1 MLELGVGADIVRGI
15 GWIFIALF
23 SAALWF
29 AYKRPKTRKV
39 KVICV
44 LGVLTLFFGPMVP
57 GAIKQYERDQERA
70 KAKAVFDEVCKDSGQ
85 KIYKTVDDV
94 EGIQLLKMPQVSLG
108 DAQVATNAFYEST
121 GDDYVRSFLLYEYPV
136 EKNRFRTLSSE
147 RGRPAK
153 AKSGYRYVTLHDPVD
168 NKFYRYS
175 LMEDSLNLLRQEAS
189 VPLPRYAVTVD
200 NPIIPE
206 ERAYWIARSLLKVID
221 TQTSEV
227 IAEDKRYVIAYS
239 QGRSNGDASP
249 WLSASMCSNSR
260 LSHRSEIRRFFVDQ
274 VLKPIQE
281 K

>member
-29 AYKRPKTRKV
+29 AYKRPKARKM

-44 LGVLTLFFGPMVP
+44 LGVLTLFFGTMVP

-85 KIYKTVDDV
+85 KIFRTVNDV
-94 EGIQLLKMPQVSLG
+94 EGIQLLKIPESFSGEDRMTENATLDSSG
-108 DAQVATNAFYEST
+108 DEYIRE
-121 GDDYVRSFLLYEYPV
+121 FLLYEYPI
-136 EKNRFRTLSSE
+136 EKNRFRTLSLE
-147 RGRPAK
+147 RGRPEK
-153 AKSGYRYVTLHDPVD
+153 AKSGYSFVTRQDATD
-168 NKFYRYS
+168 NKFYRYR
-175 LMEDSLNLLRQEAS
+175 LDEQNLKLLREEAS
-189 VPLPRYAVTVD
+189 LPLPRYAVTFD

-206 ERAYWIARSLLKVID
+206 ERAYWIARSTIKVID
-221 TQTSEV
+221 TQTNEV
-227 IAEDKRYVIAYS
+227 IAIDKRYVMDYG
-239 QGRSNGDASP
+239 QGNRAGQRPP
-249 WLSASMCSNSR
+249 WFMASMCHSQ
-260 LSHRSEIRRFFVDQ
+260 IRYGLDATRFFVDQ